1 MAFLLIFRKKAQ
13 ACAGIEIEC
22 VENRA
27 EAVEMFR
34 AAPERYQT
42 IFKDV
47 QMPVV
52 CMVVRAKLR
61 RYLG

>member
-1 MAFLLIFRKKAQ
+1 
-13 ACAGIEIEC
+13 

-27 EAVEMFR
+27 ETVEMFR